1 MPGAAGSRSAWGS
14 RCWPPWPWSA
24 GTTSRT
30 WSGHRE
36 RRAGGRPCQL
46 GRARLPG
53 PGIVRRVGMA
63 AVGVAAIGSGWLVV
77 GWARR
82 RFMLI
87 TVRGTSMAPTYRN
100 GERLIVRRGGYAAG
114 DVVLFRAPA
123 PHRVQWLVKRAVAV
137 GGDPA
142 PAALL
147 AGGGGSL

>member
-1 MPGAAGSRSAWGS
+1 
-14 RCWPPWPWSA
+14 
-24 GTTSRT
+24 
-30 WSGHRE
+30 
-36 RRAGGRPCQL
+36 
-46 GRARLPG
+46 
-53 PGIVRRVGMA
+53 VRRVGAA
-63 AVGVAAIGSGWLVV
+63 AVGVTAIGVVGAGWAVL

-137 GGDPA
+137 GGDPV
-142 PAALL
+142 PADLL
-147 AGGGGSL
+147 ARAGVSVVPPGRLLVRSDAPDGLDSRHLGLIDGRDVVGVVRGSGSGAWIKTA